1 MKRGK
6 VMVTFEGPKHWFK
19 RLLKERHMFLN
30 VGLLESFAEC
40 YELGNWQ
47 TVFYFRVRHALGT
60 NHTVC

>member
-6 VMVTFEGPKHWFK
+6 LMVTFEGLKQWFK
-19 RLLKERHMFLN
+19 RLLKERHIFLN

-47 TVFYFRVRHALGT
+47 TVFTSV
-60 NHTVC
+60 